1 MNTSVK
7 EWLDPHGSFNS
18 ISLVWLGEWPLWLM
32 LTVILMV
39 VSTLWLSWHNVR
51 RLSLQRSLT
60 LSSLRSIAL
69 LLFFT
74 LFLQPAARLED
85 VSKVKNHVAVIL
97 DTSRSMSLPNESTPT
112 ALSRLSAAH
121 KRLKKAK
128 RVMDRWQ
135 SGEHQVDYYSLDG
148 HLKAH
153 QDLAELLRIPAR
165 GEQTSLI
172 NGLNELSARTD
183 PSDLAAV
190 ILLSDG
196 GEWSASGQLDPPL
209 KLMSAVERLGV
220 PLHVVSLGP
229 SEPRLDVALAEVRAD
244 DFAFVRNVVS
254 VDVDLRAYGHR
265 RELDCRVTLTR
276 GEELLAERIVSFERG
291 QTQQSISFEFVPE
304 ETGEESYTVS
314 VDPLADEQVTENNLT
329 RFSMRIIRDK
339 IRALQVV
346 GKPSWD
352 ERFLRKHLK
361 KNPNVDLIS
370 FFILR
375 TNASLEVARP
385 EELSLIPFPTQEL
398 FEERLGSF
406 DLMIF
411 QDFTFK
417 GYRMSRYLPL
427 IRDYV
432 RKGGGFVMIGG
443 DQSFSGGMYAGTP
456 IEEILPFLLPPNG
469 RDQVDS
475 GTFQP
480 KLSGVG
486 TRHPVTSLSLND
498 TENQEFWSQLPPL
511 EGTNRVGALKRGAKT
526 LAWRPATE
534 QGAQAPLIVASQM
547 GEGRTLA
554 ITTDSLWRWS
564 LSPQSLRSD
573 RGARAYNRFWSN
585 AIRWLIRDP
594 ALNPLQIRADR
605 DRYRLGEGVTITARS
620 LNESYQAIG
629 GASLEIIIEE
639 ISEGVSNAREV
650 SRYQGISSEL
660 GELSYVWRPE
670 VEGVYR
676 VRAKSNLD
684 HIDTEAIDLF
694 VVAEELLELRDT
706 NPRPD
711 ILKAMS
717 THSRGEVI
725 ASNKDWSTLDRK
737 EAAVN
742 RVNRRE
748 DVPLWATWWALCLA
762 LLFPSLEWALRR
774 RWGLS

>member
-1 MNTSVK
+1 MNQTFK
-7 EWLDPHGSFNS
+7 EWLDPNQSFNS
-18 ISLVWLGEWPLWLM
+18 LSLVWVGEWPLWVLVLVLIM
-32 LTVILMV
+32 IC
-39 VSTLWLSWHNVR
+39 STLWLGWHNVK
-51 RLSLQRSLT
+51 RLSFKRKITLT
-60 LSSLRSIAL
+60 SLRTLAL
-69 LLFFT
+69 IFFFV

-85 VSKVKNHVAVIL
+85 VSKVKNRVAVIL
-97 DTSRSMSLPNESTPT
+97 DTSRSMSLPNTLKQETE
-112 ALSRLSAAH
+112 SRLHNAQQQLLAAQ
-121 KRLKKAK
+121 KVLNSWRS
-128 RVMDRWQ
+128 Q
-135 SGEHQVDYYSLDG
+135 EHQVDFYSLDG
-148 HLKAH
+148 HLSAH
-153 QDLAELLRIPAR
+153 QDLEELLRVPAR

-172 NGLNELSARTD
+172 NGLNELSARTP

-220 PLHVVSLGP
+220 PLHIVSLGP
-229 SEPRLDVALAEVRAD
+229 KSPSLDISLAEVRAD

-254 VDVDLRAYGHR
+254 VDVDLRAYGHQT
-265 RELDCRVTLTR
+265 EIDCRVTLTR
-276 GEELLAERIVSFERG
+276 GEELLAERIITFEHG
-291 QTQQSISFEFVPE
+291 QTQSSISFEFVPE

-314 VDPLADEQVTENNLT
+314 VDPLKDEQITENNLT

-432 RKGGGFVMIGG
+432 KKGGGFVMIGG

-456 IEEILPFLLPPNG
+456 IEEILPFSLPPNG
-469 RDQVDS
+469 RDQVKL
-475 GTFQP
+475 GTFNP
-480 KLSGVG
+480 ELSPIGI
-486 TRHPVTSLSLND
+486 RHPVTSLSLID
-498 TENQEFWSQLPPL
+498 AENQAIWSELPPL
-511 EGTNRVGALKRGAKT
+511 EGTNKVGRLRRSART
-526 LAWRPATE
+526 LVWRPADD
-534 QGAQAPLIVASQM
+534 QGPKTPLVVASPI
-547 GEGRTLA
+547 GEGRSLA
-554 ITTDSLWRWS
+554 ITTDSLWRWA
-564 LSPQSLRSD
+564 LSSHALKSD
-573 RGARAYNRFWSN
+573 QGARAYNRFWSN

-594 ALNPLQIRADR
+594 ALNPLQVRADR
-605 DRYRLGEGVTITARS
+605 DRYRLGESIAITARS
-620 LNESYQAIG
+620 LDESYQAVG
-629 GASLEIIIEE
+629 GASLEIIVEE
-639 ISEGVSNAREV
+639 ISKGVESAREV
-650 SRYQGISSEL
+650 SRHRGISSDL
-660 GELSYVWRPE
+660 GELSYVWRPQQ
-670 VEGVYR
+670 EGVYR
-676 VRAKSNLD
+676 ARALASLGE
-684 HIDTEAIDLF
+684 IDREAVDLF

-706 NPRPD
+706 TPRHD
-711 ILKAMS
+711 LLQAM
-717 THSRGEVI
+717 TQHSGGEMINVGD
-725 ASNKDWSTLDRK
+725 DWSQLKRR

-748 DVPLWATWWALCLA
+748 DVALWATWWALCLA